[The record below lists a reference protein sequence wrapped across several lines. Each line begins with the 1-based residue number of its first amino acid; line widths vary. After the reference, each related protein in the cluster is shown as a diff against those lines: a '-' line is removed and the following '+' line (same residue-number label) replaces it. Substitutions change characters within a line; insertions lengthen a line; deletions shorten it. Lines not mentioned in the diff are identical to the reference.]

1 MTVDE
6 NRRQT
11 LFCTKEWKQ
20 KLQSKSTKA
29 TFTLPT
35 YFDVTRD
42 FCSSMVMLVVHIP
55 TTWQCS
61 VLFMS
66 STGWSRVRS
75 MCMLF
80 LKYWEFKREFQQQ
93 QTFCRDEATTPSYG
107 STLSWEILHTQ
118 THNTFNSAFYNSKQA
133 LFLHK
138 ECNNTVS
145 WHNSCSCTWRWHKV
159 NNFAFCKEYG
169 SVLKIS
175 S

>member
-1 MTVDE
+1 MK
-6 NRRQT
+6 
-11 LFCTKEWKQ
+11 TKVTKQ
-20 KLQSKSTKA
+20 KHKA
-29 TFTLPT
+29 TLTLPT
-35 YFDVTRD
+35 YFDVTPD

-107 STLSWEILHTQ
+107 STLSWEILHRHTTLSTQ
-118 THNTFNSAFYNSKQA
+118 LFTIQSKPSSCIKSATIQCHDTNPAAA
-133 LFLHK
+133 LEDDIKWIILPFVK
-138 ECNNTVS
+138 NMGQC
-145 WHNSCSCTWRWHKV
+145 WK
-159 NNFAFCKEYG
+159 
-169 SVLKIS
+169 
-175 S
+175 